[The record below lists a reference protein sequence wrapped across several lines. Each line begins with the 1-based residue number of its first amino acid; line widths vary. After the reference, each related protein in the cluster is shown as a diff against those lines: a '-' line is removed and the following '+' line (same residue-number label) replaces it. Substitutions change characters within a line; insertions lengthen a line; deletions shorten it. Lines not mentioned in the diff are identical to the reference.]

1 MSELRSIHR
10 TRAAQTRRRVAA
22 STSGGLWLGL
32 PLAAAAMVI
41 GGCANG
47 DADSKSSASD
57 TTAATSAA
65 PKPSSAVDEP
75 EVSEETQPKGLTDQ
89 FGQRYCEVLA
99 ISVSDAGTVGEVWG
113 TQGINDCPQE
123 LFATMDSRAIAAEL
137 GTNAAVLNGPRYWTL
152 DRIVANELAGSM
164 ETRVLGGMPMRSI
177 ATIEFGDKL
186 PDRTPLSETSV
197 ARDTEFVF
205 SKGREIHELTSPDG
219 SVYVMQSYSIELDP
233 DLTADMLSALG
244 PRLDLPDGWSFA
256 SRVVE
261 EDLVVEDIDGT
272 ATVIQDKF
280 RNSYQLRA
288 RP

>member
-1 MSELRSIHR
+1 MLL
-10 TRAAQTRRRVAA
+10 ACA
-22 STSGGLWLGL
+22 
-32 PLAAAAMVI
+32 PLAVASLVI
-41 GGCANG
+41 GGCGND
-47 DADSKSSASD
+47 DADSKPSASD
-57 TTAATSAA
+57 TTAVSTPSSQ
-65 PKPSSAVDEP
+65 PSSAVDEP